1 MANPVPDV
9 KEHILEKSTIAIS
22 LLNLY
27 PLSNK
32 NDLFLSNHTKGKWMI
47 EAFLWGIFF
56 LSQNNSS
63 PISIICYIM

>member
-1 MANPVPDV
+1 MNILKKFARLVIGKVIANPVPDV

-32 NDLFLSNHTKGKWMI
+32 NDLFLSNHTKGK
-47 EAFLWGIFF
+47 
-56 LSQNNSS
+56 
-63 PISIICYIM
+63 